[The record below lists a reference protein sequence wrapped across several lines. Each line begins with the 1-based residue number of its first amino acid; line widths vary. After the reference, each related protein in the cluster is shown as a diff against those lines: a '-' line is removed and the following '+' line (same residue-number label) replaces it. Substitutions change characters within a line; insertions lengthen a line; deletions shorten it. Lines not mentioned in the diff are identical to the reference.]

1 MKTTPEPR
9 KILAIDIGGST
20 IKATVMDQDGDLQF
34 EYKKVETPVPGTPD
48 SVLQAIKNLV
58 SGFPEFD
65 CISAGFPGYVRDGV
79 VHTAPNLDNEA
90 WKMTDLNQALADL
103 LGKPARVVNDA
114 DLAALG
120 ISQGKGLEMVMTL
133 GTGFGTA
140 LLLNGVLL
148 PHLELSHLPATKS
161 KDFDQYIGEKV
172 LQEIGEKKW
181 NKRMIR
187 VLQIF
192 KTVINYDILYIGGG
206 NSKRLRFS
214 LDDNVKI
221 ISNRDGIK
229 GGARLWDDIA
239 VNVQELHG

>member
-1 MKTTPEPR
+1 MNSALIPR

-20 IKATVMDQDGDLQF
+20 IKATVMNQDGELQF
-34 EYKKVETPVPGTPD
+34 EYKKVETPVPATPEA
-48 SVLQAIKNLV
+48 VLGAIQNLV
-58 SGFPEFD
+58 STFPAFD

-90 WKMTDLNQALADL
+90 WKMTDLNQKLTDL
-103 LGKPARVVNDA
+103 FGKPARVVNDA

-161 KDFDQYIGEKV
+161 KDFDQYMGDKV

-181 NKRMIR
+181 NKRMMR

-192 KTVINYDILYIGGG
+192 KTVINYDVLYIGGG
-206 NSKRLRFS
+206 NAKRLRFP
-214 LDDNVKI
+214 LDDNVKV

-229 GGARLWDDIA
+229 GGARLWDDVEA
-239 VNVQELHG
+239 

>member
-1 MKTTPEPR
+1 MKPKHPR
-9 KILAIDIGGST
+9 KRILTIDIGGST
-20 IKATVMDQDGDLQF
+20 IKAAVMDQDGNLQF
-34 EYKKVETPVPGTPD
+34 DYKKMETPIPGSPE
-48 SVLQAIKNLV
+48 SVLNAIKTLV
-58 SGFPEFD
+58 SEFPAFD
-65 CISAGFPGYVRDGV
+65 CISAGFPGYVRDGI

-90 WKMTDLNQALADL
+90 WKMTDLNSALTEL

-120 ISQGKGLEMVMTL
+120 IAQGKGLEMVMTL

-140 LLLNGVLL
+140 LLKDGVLL

-161 KDFDQYIGEKV
+161 KDFDQYMGDRV
-172 LQEIGEKKW
+172 LQEIGEKRW
-181 NKRMIR
+181 NKRMMR

-206 NSKRLRFS
+206 NAKRLRFP

-221 ISNRDGIK
+221 TSNRDGIK
-229 GGARLWDDIA
+229 GGARLWDETEA
-239 VNVQELHG
+239 